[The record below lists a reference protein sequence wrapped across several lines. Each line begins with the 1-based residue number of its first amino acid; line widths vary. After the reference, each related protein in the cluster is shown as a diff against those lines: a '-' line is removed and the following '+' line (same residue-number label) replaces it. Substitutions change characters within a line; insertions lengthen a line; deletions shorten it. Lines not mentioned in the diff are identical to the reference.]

1 MLCRS
6 PSAQQVFTM
15 KNEKCTGVITG
26 IAKSQ
31 KDQRYGFAGVNW
43 AFAIRF
49 LNIIQ
54 GFVGLCVL
62 LAVEVCM
69 CVCMYVF
76 MYVRTYVCMFAY
88 ACACIHI
95 PKERVSMFL
104 TKR

>member
-15 KNEKCTGVITG
+15 KNEKCTGVVTG

-88 ACACIHI
+88 ACAYIHI
-95 PKERVSMFL
+95 PKERVSMVL

>member
-1 MLCRS
+1 
-6 PSAQQVFTM
+6 M

-69 CVCMYVF
+69 CVCMYVCV
-76 MYVRTYVCMFAY
+76 YVCTYVCMY
-88 ACACIHI
+88 VCVCMCVHTYT
-95 PKERVSMFL
+95 EREGEHVPD
-104 TKR
+104 KKIDD